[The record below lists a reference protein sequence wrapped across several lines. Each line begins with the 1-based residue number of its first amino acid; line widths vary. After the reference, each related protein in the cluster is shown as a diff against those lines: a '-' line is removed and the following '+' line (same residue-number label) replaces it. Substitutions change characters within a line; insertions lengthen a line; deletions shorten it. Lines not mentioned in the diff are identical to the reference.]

1 MPKEII
7 YEQPLNERIRAF
19 LRLEFLFAQASH
31 HLHGETEW
39 DSRGAMVSLL
49 EIQSIFGRADLKS
62 EVMKE
67 LERQQSNLARWQSS
81 PGVDA
86 QVLKDLSKKLES
98 FRLNLLKSEGPI
110 AADLKENEF
119 LSSIHQRSAIPGG
132 TCDFDLPA
140 YHHWL
145 KQPADRRVKDLAGWL
160 GRFDVIAG
168 AIQLV
173 LSLIRDSA
181 PMQSA
186 TAESGF
192 YQRSLDPN
200 HPCQLVRVAVDE
212 QAPCYAEISGGKHR
226 FTVRFLSI
234 AYTDGRA
241 QPITQNLPFR
251 IACCTL

>member
-19 LRLEFLFAQASH
+19 LRLEFLFAQAAH
-31 HLHGETEW
+31 HLRGETQW
-39 DSRGAMVSLL
+39 DSRGTMAGLL
-49 EIQSIFGRADLKS
+49 EIQSIFGRADLKT
-62 EVMKE
+62 EVLKE
-67 LERQQSNLARWQSS
+67 LERQQTNLARWQSN

-86 QVLKDLSKKLES
+86 RLLQNLSKKLED
-98 FRLNLLKSEGPI
+98 FRLRLLKAEGPI

-145 KQPADRRVKDLAGWL
+145 KQPSEHRVKDLAGWL
-160 GRFDVIAG
+160 GRFNVIAG
-168 AIQLV
+168 AIQMV

-181 PMQSA
+181 PLQSA
-186 TAESGF
+186 KAESGF

-200 HPCQLVRVAVDE
+200 HPCQLVRVSVDE
-212 QAPCYAEISGGKHR
+212 QLPCYAEISGGKHR
-226 FTVRFLSI
+226 FTVRFLAI
-234 AYTDGRA
+234 TYTDGRA
-241 QPITQNLPFR
+241 QQIGHDVSFR